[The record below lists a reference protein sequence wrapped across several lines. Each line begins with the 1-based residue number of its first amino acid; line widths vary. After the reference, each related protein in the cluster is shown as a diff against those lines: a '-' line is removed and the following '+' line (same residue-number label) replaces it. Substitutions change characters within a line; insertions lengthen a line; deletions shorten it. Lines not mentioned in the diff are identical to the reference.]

1 MAITAVIADDHEA
14 VRLGVISLLDGLKI
28 KIVGEAS
35 TAMQA
40 VSMTRKHKPDV
51 LLLDV
56 RLPEGDGLTALSL
69 VREQCPE
76 TAVVMFS
83 GYDNPTYIARSVALG
98 ASDYLLKGCSCRELI
113 SVIEAADSGKSP
125 SNVGQMMDIAATMK
139 NKEQI
144 ETLTNR
150 QSQVV
155 RNIALGLSN
164 REIAAA
170 LYISVETVKEHVQH
184 ALSKLGCRD
193 RTKAAIWA
201 IKNGVVS

>member
-170 LYISVETVKEHVQH
+170 LYISVETVKEHVQQ
-184 ALSKLGCRD
+184 ALSKLDCRD
-193 RTKAAIWA
+193 RTRAAIWA

>member
-69 VREQCPE
+69 VRKQCPE